1 MPGATSEF
9 AATLIASDN
18 ASNFERTDVAMLGLS
33 SSPSENASNLERTD
47 AATAVVKQLD

>member
-18 ASNFERTDVAMLGLS
+18 ASNFERTDVAMLGS
-33 SSPSENASNLERTD
+33 SSPSENASNFERTD
-47 AATAVVKQLD
+47 AATVVVKQLD